1 MLVVNRQ
8 FRKLLLCPFWY
19 SPLAFE
25 KWFAAG
31 INIFFWGMPISTA
44 AWHMLVWI
52 SYQQFT
58 LLVTSYTKPT
68 RNIPRWSAITW
79 IRCCMVFMRNLSNC
93 DLVVTGHHVSTTKN
107 FHHYIAGRIST
118 LTSFSSTRWNHL
130 LSWGSTILTKNLQ
143 IFASLYP
150 YVPRGFLYKKYY
162 YDVMCLRAL

>member
-1 MLVVNRQ
+1 MLVVSKQ

-25 KWFAAG
+25 KWSAAG
-31 INIFFWGMPISTA
+31 INIFFWGWEATCSVWNAQILLGMLISTG
-44 AWHMLVWI
+44 AWCMLVVCI

-68 RNIPRWSAITW
+68 INIPRWSAITW
-79 IRCCMVFMRNLSNC
+79 IRCCMVFMRNLSTC
-93 DLVVTGHHVSTTKN
+93 HLIVTRHHVFTTKN

-130 LSWGSTILTKNLQ
+130 LSWGSTILSKNL
-143 IFASLYP
+143 
-150 YVPRGFLYKKYY
+150 
-162 YDVMCLRAL
+162 